1 MAAPKVKFKR
11 SSVAGKR
18 PSLANLE
25 TGEVALNTYDGK
37 LFTVQDTAGIG
48 IGTTVTLVNPWQES
62 YGGGT
67 ITYGG
72 NVNLDDDGK
81 LQLGD
86 GQDLQIYHDGS
97 HSYIDDAGTGNLRV
111 RAGTIEV
118 TNLAGNKTSAN
129 FNSATGQELFYNN
142 TKRFETTNTGATISG
157 ALVAGGLTYPTSD
170 GTANQ
175 VLVTDG
181 SGNLSFADQSLPT
194 GVTTTT
200 STNETS
206 IDTFASATF
215 STGIYHIQATRG
227 GDVELTNFHVIHNG
241 TETFITEFGTL
252 STGPGIATYS
262 ADINSGNVR
271 LLAYPSSSD
280 STVFRKDRTLIQ
292 TGTSPAGSTTT
303 TSTSTTN
310 IDTVSTTNKAVVYEI
325 ECSRGTAVHLTTINL
340 VHDGT
345 NVYLSEFATVK
356 SGNSLATF
364 DADISGSTIR
374 LRATPTTADSTTFN
388 VNRTVMS

>member
-1 MAAPKVKFKR
+1 
-11 SSVAGKR
+11 
-18 PSLANLE
+18 
-25 TGEVALNTYDGK
+25 TY
-37 LFTVQDTAGIG
+37 
-48 IGTTVTLVNPWQES
+48 
-62 YGGGT
+62 
-67 ITYGG
+67 
-72 NVNLDDDGK
+72 
-81 LQLGD
+81 
-86 GQDLQIYHDGS
+86 
-97 HSYIDDAGTGNLRV
+97 
-111 RAGTIEV
+111 
-118 TNLAGNKTSAN
+118 
-129 FNSATGQELFYNN
+129 
-142 TKRFETTNTGATISG
+142 
-157 ALVAGGLTYPTSD
+157 
-170 GTANQ
+170 
-175 VLVTDG
+175 
-181 SGNLSFADQSLPT
+181 
-194 GVTTTT
+194 
-200 STNETS
+200 
-206 IDTFASATF
+206 

-227 GDVELTNFHVIHNG
+227 GDVELTQFKVIHNG
-241 TETFITEFGTL
+241 TTTFITEFGTV

-280 STVFRKDRTLIQ
+280 STVFKKDRTLIE

-345 NVYLSEFATVK
+345 SVYLSEFGTVK

-388 VNRTVMS
+388 VNRTVMT